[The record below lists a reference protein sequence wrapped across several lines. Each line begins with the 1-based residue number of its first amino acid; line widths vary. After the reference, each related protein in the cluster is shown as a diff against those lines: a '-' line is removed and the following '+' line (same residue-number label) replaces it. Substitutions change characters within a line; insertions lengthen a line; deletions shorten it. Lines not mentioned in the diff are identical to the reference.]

1 MKLKFIAASVL
12 AFAAVGANAANQSF
26 TIVPGVTFDFN
37 GLALAGD
44 GLLSG
49 GSDAITFGGVAAGT
63 YEAVLSYSANYVNI
77 TSASLNGMAPSVLIA
92 GTKTSLGSFDI
103 IGQSPFTLTLN
114 GVAGV
119 SPLAAYSGH
128 LTISAVPEP
137 SGYLLMMLGLGVL
150 GLTIS
155 RKPAKPKFE

>member
-12 AFAAVGANAANQSF
+12 AFAALSANAANQSF
-26 TIVPGVTFDFN
+26 TIAPGVTFDFN
-37 GLALAGD
+37 GLALPGD

-49 GSDAITFGGVAAGT
+49 GSDVITFGGLATGA
-63 YEAVLSYSANYVNI
+63 YEAVLSYSGNYVDI
-77 TSASLNGMAPSVLIA
+77 TSASLNGMTPNALIA

-103 IGQSPFTLTLN
+103 IGLSPFTLTLN
-114 GVAGV
+114 GIAGA

-128 LTISAVPEP
+128 ITVSAVPEP
-137 SGYLLMMLGLGVL
+137 SGYVLLMLGLGVL

-155 RKPAKPKFE
+155 RKAPKQKFE